1 MNHLAHIHL
10 SRNYP
15 ELLIGNL
22 IADFLNY
29 HELNNLKGDISNG
42 VKLHMLIDQYTD
54 SHPLV
59 LNFKRLLYSYFGK
72 YSAVLADLLMDHQ
85 LAQFWYLYDDQSFD
99 EACTDSYS
107 VISSK
112 LSEIPFPITFK
123 LKKMIDDKWLH
134 SFQHES
140 GFLYSLQL
148 LANRAKFADDFSDL
162 IPIYKENKVQFDLI
176 FNEFYPE
183 LDAYTQLRA
192 SEFTKS

>member
-10 SRNYP
+10 SRNFP

-29 HELNNLKGDISNG
+29 RELKNSIGDVFIG

-59 LNFKRLLYSYFGK
+59 LNYKRLLYPYYGK

-85 LAQFWYLYDDQSFD
+85 LAHFWYLYNDINFD
-99 EACTDSYS
+99 EACTLFYTE
-107 VISSK
+107 IRSK
-112 LSEIPFPITFK
+112 LSLVPFPIAFK
-123 LKKMIDDKWLH
+123 LKKMIDDEWLH

-140 GFLYSLQL
+140 GFLYSLHL
-148 LANRAKFADDFSDL
+148 LGKRAKFADDFSGL
-162 IPIYKENKVQFDLI
+162 ISIYKENKVQFDLI

-183 LDAYTQLRA
+183 LDAYAQLRA
-192 SEFTKS
+192 SEFKLI